1 MNNPHLVLSDVRV
14 VEFTHAIMGPSAGLV
29 LADLG
34 ADVIKVEPAPDG
46 DPTRTLQGFGKGYF
60 TFFNRNK
67 RSICVNLKT
76 PQGLKIA
83 HELLA
88 QADIL
93 VENFAPGTMQRLGLG
108 YEQVAERFPQLIY
121 CTLKGF
127 TQGPYAHRTALDE
140 VVQMMSGLAYMTGP
154 VGQPLRAGASVVD
167 IMSGTFAALGALAA
181 LRERDRTG
189 RGQLVMNGLFETAA
203 YLMGQHMAFA
213 ATQGA
218 PIPPFP
224 GKPRSWAI
232 YQPFASQEGDLIFL
246 GVTSDKHW
254 EAFCRVFNRP
264 DLLADETLRTNNQR
278 YDAFDRLIP
287 IISDMLAQMPKA
299 DILARCEAA
308 GFPFAPVNHP
318 EDLFDDPHL
327 NAGGH
332 LLDTI
337 FPDGTQARL
346 PRLPLTADY
355 DAPLR
360 RQPPDVGQH
369 THEILAEL
377 GYSAEAAAAL
387 ASQQIIR

>member
-1 MNNPHLVLSDVRV
+1 MNTPHLVLSDVRV

-34 ADVIKVEPAPDG
+34 ADVIKVEPAPEG

-67 RSICVNLKT
+67 RSICINLKT
-76 PQGLKIA
+76 PEGLQIA
-83 HELLA
+83 HDLLA
-88 QADIL
+88 SADIL
-93 VENFAPGTMQRLGLG
+93 VENFAPGTMERLGLG
-108 YEQVAERFPQLIY
+108 YEQLAARYPRLIY
-121 CTLKGF
+121 CALKGF
-127 TQGPYAHRTALDE
+127 TEGPYAHRTALDE

-181 LRERDRTG
+181 LRDRDRTG
-189 RGQLVMNGLFETAA
+189 RGQRVMNGLFETAA

-213 ATQGA
+213 STQDA

-278 YDAFDRLIP
+278 YEAFDRLIP
-287 IISDMLAQMPKA
+287 QISEMLAQMPKA

-308 GFPFAPVNHP
+308 GFPFAPVNQP

-332 LLDTI
+332 LLETI
-337 FPDGTQARL
+337 FPDGTQSRL
-346 PRLPLTADY
+346 PRLPLSADY

-360 RQPPDVGQH
+360 LQPPAIGQH
-369 THEILAEL
+369 THEILTEL
-377 GYSAEAAAAL
+377 GYNAEAIAAL